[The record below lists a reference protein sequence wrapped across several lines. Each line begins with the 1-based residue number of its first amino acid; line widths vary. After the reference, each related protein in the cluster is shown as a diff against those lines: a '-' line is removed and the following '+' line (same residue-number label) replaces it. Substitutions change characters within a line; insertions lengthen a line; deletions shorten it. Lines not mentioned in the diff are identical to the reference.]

1 MDSFDRYAQLILSLY
16 EQMAA
21 ARAQGGLRTAA
32 SRPDVQWLSE
42 EAGRFGLAAGDG
54 SVILS
59 LGATLTVGVTPG
71 FLAAVNAARSMKLIT
86 RQTAREAR
94 RARARSRRLR
104 TSTRS
109 LRTHRM
115 ADRLLG

>member
-1 MDSFDRYAQLILSLY
+1 MDSFDGYAQLILSLY

-21 ARAQGGLRTAA
+21 ARDRGGLRTAA

-42 EAGRFGLAAGDG
+42 EAGRFGPVADD
-54 SVILS
+54 VILR
-59 LGATLTVGVTPG
+59 LGAAVSVDVTPG

-104 TSTRS
+104 TSARS
-109 LRTHRM
+109 LRAHRM
-115 ADRLLG
+115 ADRLLA

>member
-21 ARAQGGLRTAA
+21 ARARGGLRTAA

-42 EAGRFGLAAGDG
+42 EAGRFGPAAGG
-54 SVILS
+54 AILS
-59 LGATLTVGVTPG
+59 LGATLTGDVTPG

-94 RARARSRRLR
+94 RARARSRRL
-104 TSTRS
+104 
-109 LRTHRM
+109 
-115 ADRLLG
+115 